1 MGPVSA
7 SKSLLRIED
16 VMKFCQGCA
25 FLAALAAPLTA
36 RATTFDHHWCFNWK
50 AVNLDTNIGEDFN
63 LTSTWTA
70 RGARI
75 GVQHAVAGNQPVM
88 YTNVGTGCVDFQ
100 STASSNFTVTIY
112 AETKVGA
119 SGNIIVRSFA
129 TEANYVSW
137 RDGPGAPS
145 ATLEQWLWLGVTPAC
160 TGTNCTLT
168 MTNTS
173 GTDPVS
179 NMIAVGTQVLHKID
193 GETTPRISGTVELA
207 LINEPCGGAGGSGS
221 CFRRESGEP
230 HIAWIQSTDNG
241 DQRKFLIAH
250 ETGHLLHDVRSGF
263 PAWGG
268 NPWVIATGHHTRCDS
283 AGIPGAHALRSEELS
298 SGAFIEGFAHYM
310 ATLTFNSHL
319 STSAWFKYYKDD
331 TSTGG
336 PLPELCQNLG
346 QRGAMGSKPEQ
357 ADPLKSPQFAGM
369 RPVGG
374 LRGGLRGSARLRLEV
389 AVDQAD
395 LVGGGEARGGL
406 AEHLEDLAP
415 GPGLLLEPCPEGQ
428 AVDKLHGDV
437 DLAVVGADLVDAD
450 DVGVGQAGHGLGL
463 AQEAGGGVGVGA
475 VAVQELDGDLALE
488 LLVVGGVDDPSAAA
502 AELADDGEAADR
514 RGTPVLRP
522 DTSRGWRCQPG
533 GLATLLRPQPVMSL

>member
-1 MGPVSA
+1 
-7 SKSLLRIED
+7 
-16 VMKFCQGCA
+16 MKFCQGCA

-336 PLPELCQNLG
+336 GVTYN
-346 QRGAMGSKPEQ
+346 
-357 ADPLKSPQFAGM
+357 F
-369 RPVGG
+369 
-374 LRGGLRGSARLRLEV
+374 
-389 AVDQAD
+389 
-395 LVGGGEARGGL
+395 
-406 AEHLEDLAP
+406 
-415 GPGLLLEPCPEGQ
+415 
-428 AVDKLHGDV
+428 
-437 DLAVVGADLVDAD
+437 DLVDVEGSGASPAGGVSDWLHSANGCTCTATGCAD
-450 DVGVGQAGHGLGL
+450 RGVEMDWLRFLWDFRTDAGTQPTHAQIFNLTLDAAATHGLLSASLIQDWLEAEVPGAL
-463 AQEAGGGVGVGA
+463 ASRW
-475 VAVQELDGDLALE
+475 DT
-488 LLVVGGVDDPSAAA
+488 
-502 AELADDGEAADR
+502 LADANGADP
-514 RGTPVLRP
+514 TP
-522 DTSRGWRCQPG
+522 D
-533 GLATLLRPQPVMSL
+533 